1 MEEEDRL
8 EVWSQITGGYPWT
21 HLYKEPLGPDDEPE
35 VIFRYRSSPKNRR
48 SFEEKL
54 LDSPKSEKRVR
65 IDTEV
70 SVQDC
75 CYPDILDDDDDPH
88 VTESNASEDVA
99 EHTEHT
105 EPSKEE
111 SVQPQRRSFRQIFSP
126 KSILKRSVKSDR
138 AKQSPAKQ
146 SPAKKE
152 PDTSPNRVRYCHPIV
167 DKLKTMAEKQLSK
180 TQGKKVKKIPLQES
194 NKISLEEEQKILKL
208 KDSPK
213 AKHREITCFEE
224 RQDSDDIVE
233 IVELDES
240 PGEARR
246 RRDEKK
252 DSTSHV
258 TPDEIIELPVQSSDV
273 ELKNE
278 PKVEPENEPKDDKES
293 SEDHTEEPKKKI
305 PRRQEHV
312 YEDIQ
317 APVILTGDSMDPSLL
332 HDIIAPTDLKT
343 SLKIQDKQLFAEVEY
358 KRKPLEDITQSS
370 EESQKSTTGLLAPI
384 CSVDSASSD
393 DERKAT
399 LQAVVEENTATD
411 VELKSVLK
419 TEASPS
425 LDKRVTFSSSTEDD
439 PDLLKEDVELA
450 GLDANLSSRW
460 SNMSPPST
468 SMIATVARDR
478 DLFGGMKYGEGYTM
492 SRSSS
497 QDRPSSVRSSVD
509 RFPSAGKIMKTVSFD
524 SDKSGGIRDS
534 DQVIGQVKFQLHN
547 RAALGLD
554 RNYDIRDHEY
564 EPIGQPVDEAA
575 RADTEDVELEGAV
588 GGQESPVAEPSKRPA
603 SEASSITSHERKLLR
618 VPTEE
623 EGADDEMS
631 VQDIQKDIEDRY
643 FTSATPESRTDGELH
658 TSAVDSSAIEDLP
671 LDRGSRKKT
680 MLTSAQDR
688 GRQMQQKLRT
698 QAGKL
703 RSKLRGMK
711 KAPNGKKDSH
721 LRRKERSYKAPE
733 FTKLKNIH
741 MPKVNK
747 PEMPKFKRPEF
758 TKIEFK
764 KPDFSKITLPERP
777 SMSKLRIPE
786 RFSSLKLRRS
796 RSMKEST
803 GSTGD
808 STSGTNEPPAATK
821 KRFDFAT
828 YPRIFDKMRKQKTVD
843 GEKPVRPG
851 TPPPATFATVAKTA
865 VKKDSLAPEESVGE
879 ESADQRQDSLEEE
892 EFHRESSLERRM
904 RQHFMRQREE
914 SEQEQALETEEQR
927 QMADF
932 DKENREIHEISLARQ
947 EEFKQRPLVH
957 QDSDLVSEESA
968 GKWTGS
974 LNLNQSS
981 SLQGSEKF
989 DFDSNTI
996 PIEVK
1001 EPQKGVIE
1009 QIDDDEF
1016 FLRSKG
1022 ISQDNIQIGEYISSA
1037 IREGLTTPMNT
1048 LAQVGDVDLNSE
1060 PIDYGYD
1067 VPKKP
1072 RRVRDR
1078 SSLEGEEFFGTYPP
1092 TKPMRKHRN
1101 YESDERIVPQTGTYY
1116 NEGENQSFYDNNMEG
1131 MDQPDMYIDDEE
1143 EQKSDMQERLPFP
1156 PTPPKAPK
1164 RRRKLHRPPPRS
1176 IPGYDNLAGRSV
1188 SNNYIPNGDTDENII
1203 VYRTQHEYPVPL
1215 ATPETFTPIP
1225 TPRSRSRSQTSRI
1238 TDDDRTS
1245 HGAESLISDTH
1256 MQIQEFL
1263 RNELEITGNNGYAV
1277 VKKEPPPRP
1286 PPPRRKKT
1294 SKALGESQFATMP
1307 LPKRSVTPPTRPKR
1321 NYSTIAPS
1329 RPPRTKS
1336 TSSLGEDKP
1345 YRRPSPD
1352 LTQYEEIDDVDS
1364 HKDLQSGD
1372 IIKKMKERP
1381 LPPPPRPTRSLR
1393 RPKKDNKDDKPDDD
1407 RDGGGIRDA
1416 ALNAD
1421 EVEVSTQTD
1430 PLPDDFCCEE
1440 FEITSDMKT
1449 ITPSQCKTLEDIL
1462 KEEQEAEIER
1472 AQQLA
1477 AEQSLTRGLQRFRE
1491 GNHRSLSERSKAS
1504 TLDRPKT
1511 PGSRPGSRP
1520 ISPNAVVVERKISTP
1535 TMLTEA
1541 TLSVEPVDEPTTA
1554 ELSREIQGILSQELQ
1569 PVQPEMREESEVRT
1583 EILSDVA
1590 SDRASIGQE
1599 EERLEIKEPPPRPP
1613 PPRRKKTSKAL
1624 GESQFATM
1632 PLPKRSVT
1640 PPTRPKRNYSTIAPS
1655 RPPRTKST
1663 SSLGEDKPYRS
1674 PSPDLT
1680 QYEEID
1686 DVDSHKDLQSG
1697 DIIKKMKERPLP
1709 PPPRPTR
1716 SLRRPKKDNK
1726 DDKPDDDRDGGGIR
1740 DAALNADEV
1749 EVSTQTDP
1757 LPDDFCCEEFEIT
1770 SDMKTITPS
1779 QCKTLE
1785 DILKEEQE
1793 AEIER
1798 AQQLAA
1804 EQSLTRGLQR
1814 FREGITGASTLDRPK
1829 TPGSRPGSRP
1839 ISPNA
1844 VVVERKISTPTMLT
1858 EATLSVEPVDEPT
1871 TAELSREIQGIL
1883 SQELQPVQPEMR
1895 EESEVRTEILS
1906 DVASDRAS
1914 IGQEEERL
1922 EIVDAIIEQRVPEPS
1937 QEVQEVQEDVPE
1949 EVQPSQ
1955 EEITRRMHDEVEAEL
1970 ERCAQRLE
1978 QVIDVLQQEDIPP
1991 VPPPRRKSSAGDS
2004 LIPQTS
2010 SGNLQLRDLTVDHL
2024 NVNQLQAG
2032 KLLVSE
2038 LEGSSLSTQELE
2050 CKSGNLVV
2058 KSLELPKGLIEEIVD
2073 RVRSQLPAAPPP
2085 PTTTT
2090 TVHEDPELEKE
2101 PPPPTRPPPPHGYYH
2116 LPTEFYPY
2124 SLPPP
2129 SFYRLRNPSDE
2140 DEEPPSTSHR
2150 RRRHH
2155 RAHRD
2160 SSEEEEHVR
2169 EPRNRSRHSSR
2180 TPDVID
2186 LGGQFLRAC
2195 SSAAGRSV
2203 RQTLQLVRAMVVKE
2217 ENRNEVNVV
2226 AMLLIVLMASLVL
2239 ICMGGSDKTV
2249 HHHHWDFFNAPGNG
2263 NLPK

>member
-8 EVWSQITGGYPWT
+8 EVSLPGAGETESQTILEQLNQGLCARVVKTEGASVSLEENPEVGGESVLQTEVIQCEEKSDLAPNLGAEKSESVAEGSTTAELCEEVLKIATESVDEGVKEVKTEEDEVIEKIFQDPSPEEEIRIEDLLEEEIGGKSVVQECGEDFESRCNGQGEEERVVEVGVVAEGQGEEGFEDLRGASLEAAEEEEQDSHISSQIASFYDQDREDDSRPPVPIKTYRWEDVRRAKQQGGYPWT

-111 SVQPQRRSFRQIFSP
+111 SVQPRRRSFRQIFSP

-138 AKQSPAKQ
+138 AKQ

-273 ELKNE
+273 ELKNQPE
-278 PKVEPENEPKDDKES
+278 DQPKDQPKDDKES
-293 SEDHTEEPKKKI
+293 SDEHTEEPKKKI

-317 APVILTGDSMDPSLL
+317 TPVILTGDSMDPSFL
-332 HDIIAPTDLKT
+332 HEIIAPTDLKT

-399 LQAVVEENTATD
+399 LQAVVEESDAENTADKIPEITTSAPENEDTATD

-460 SNMSPPST
+460 SNMS
-468 SMIATVARDR
+468 
-478 DLFGGMKYGEGYTM
+478 
-492 SRSSS
+492 
-497 QDRPSSVRSSVD
+497 
-509 RFPSAGKIMKTVSFD
+509 
-524 SDKSGGIRDS
+524 
-534 DQVIGQVKFQLHN
+534 
-547 RAALGLD
+547 
-554 RNYDIRDHEY
+554 DHEY

-711 KAPNGKKDSH
+711 KAPNGKKDSPPA
-721 LRRKERSYKAPE
+721 KERKKFKTPE

-1048 LAQVGDVDLNSE
+1048 LAQVGRYSPYYDEDVDLNSE

-1143 EQKSDMQERLPFP
+1143 EQKSDMQECLPFP

-1164 RRRKLHRPPPRS
+1164 RRRKLHRPSPRS

-1263 RNELEITGNNGYAV
+1263 RNELEITGNNGYAI

-1345 YRRPSPD
+1345 YRSPSPD

-1364 HKDLQSGD
+1364 YKDLQSGD

-1590 SDRASIGQE
+1590 SDR
-1599 EERLEIKEPPPRPP
+1599 
-1613 PPRRKKTSKAL
+1613 
-1624 GESQFATM
+1624 
-1632 PLPKRSVT
+1632 V
-1640 PPTRPKRNYSTIAPS
+1640 
-1655 RPPRTKST
+1655 
-1663 SSLGEDKPYRS
+1663 
-1674 PSPDLT
+1674 
-1680 QYEEID
+1680 
-1686 DVDSHKDLQSG
+1686 
-1697 DIIKKMKERPLP
+1697 
-1709 PPPRPTR
+1709 
-1716 SLRRPKKDNK
+1716 
-1726 DDKPDDDRDGGGIR
+1726 
-1740 DAALNADEV
+1740 
-1749 EVSTQTDP
+1749 
-1757 LPDDFCCEEFEIT
+1757 
-1770 SDMKTITPS
+1770 
-1779 QCKTLE
+1779 
-1785 DILKEEQE
+1785 
-1793 AEIER
+1793 
-1798 AQQLAA
+1798 
-1804 EQSLTRGLQR
+1804 
-1814 FREGITGASTLDRPK
+1814 
-1829 TPGSRPGSRP
+1829 
-1839 ISPNA
+1839 
-1844 VVVERKISTPTMLT
+1844 
-1858 EATLSVEPVDEPT
+1858 
-1871 TAELSREIQGIL
+1871 
-1883 SQELQPVQPEMR
+1883 
-1895 EESEVRTEILS
+1895 
-1906 DVASDRAS
+1906 S

-1922 EIVDAIIEQRVPEPS
+1922 EIVEATNEQRVPEPS
-1937 QEVQEVQEDVPE
+1937 QEVQEDVPE

-1978 QVIDVLQQEDIPP
+1978 QVIDVLQQDDIPP

-2085 PTTTT
+2085 PATTTTT

-2101 PPPPTRPPPPHGYYH
+2101 PPPPTRPPPPHSYYH